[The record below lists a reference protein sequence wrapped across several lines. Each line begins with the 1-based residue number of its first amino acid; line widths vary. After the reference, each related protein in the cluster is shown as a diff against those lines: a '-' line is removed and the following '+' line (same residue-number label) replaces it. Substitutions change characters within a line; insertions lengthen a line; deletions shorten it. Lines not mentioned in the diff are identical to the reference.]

1 MRLFA
6 SGRSFTTRG
15 REAITAP
22 AAERPGRE
30 SLGRFGGS
38 CGANVLSA
46 LGLLCYTEF
55 AGRLKRDDMCHNWI
69 EPATQMRVRLIPSPR
84 ATS

>member
-1 MRLFA
+1 LFA

-15 REAITAP
+15 REAIAAP
-22 AAERPGRE
+22 AAESGRE

-46 LGLLCYTEF
+46 LGLLWYTEF
-55 AGRLKRDDMCHNWI
+55 AGRLKRDDMSHNWI
-69 EPATQMRVRLIPSPR
+69 EPATQVRVCLIPSPR